1 VSNPWFPPSRTPPG
15 LYRLARAFRRVSL
28 VLLVLVLVF
37 LASAIYSAVEVVRS
51 GPTAGNFSAA
61 FVSNGTVAVSGDL
74 NFSNNGFY
82 PISDFSV
89 HVRVLNQSLDYLGEG
104 SFGPIT
110 LPSGA
115 VQPITITFHLPVGSS
130 GPGASLLT
138 QDQVLNV
145 SVWGNATYAY
155 LIPVSIAVETNKSWG
170 APFAD
175 LEVSI
180 GTPFSGGVGI
190 EVPVTIQYENHAKF
204 DESGT
209 LQFSVVSANGPSC
222 GGSSFPVSV
231 PAGSGFDQTKD
242 VSIQSGCSPAGGTLV
257 AAYVTNG
264 LTIPLPPEA
273 IP

>member
-1 VSNPWFPPSRTPPG
+1 VSSPWFPQSRTPPG
-15 LYRLARAFRRVSL
+15 LYRLARAFRRISL
-28 VLLVLVLVF
+28 IVLVVVLLF
-37 LASAIYSAVEVVRS
+37 LASAAYSAVEVVRS

-61 FVSNGTVAVSGDL
+61 FSSNGTVAVSGDL

-89 HVRVLNQSLDYLGEG
+89 HIRVLNQSQVYLGTG
-104 SFGPIT
+104 SFGPVT
-110 LPSGA
+110 LSSGA
-115 VQPITITFHLPVGSS
+115 VQPIMVTFDLPVGTS

-155 LIPVSIAVETNKSWG
+155 LIPVSIAVETNRSWG
-170 APFAD
+170 APFAN
-175 LEVSI
+175 LEISV
-180 GTPFSGGVGI
+180 GTPFPGGGGF
-190 EVPVTIQYENHAKF
+190 EVPVTIQFQNHAKF
-204 DESGT
+204 DESGV

-222 GGSSFPVSV
+222 GGSSFSVSV
-231 PAGSGFDQTKD
+231 PAGSAFDQSKN
-242 VSIQSGCSPAGGTLV
+242 VPISAGCSPAGGTLN
-257 AAYVTNG
+257 AQYIANG